1 MAVPTPGKLLEIL
14 RDTWGGGGGGV
25 SNAIIFKGRFGTRS
39 RVETRQTAKGV
50 GL

>member
-14 RDTWGGGGGGV
+14 RDTWGGGGV
-25 SNAIIFKGRFGTRS
+25 SNAKIFKGKFGTRS